1 MFRFGGS
8 SCLLGFNSLTS
19 QCCGQG
25 KWRFCAQFYPQ
36 AWRTPYIPP
45 HWLVKGVFV
54 ILFHLYTQPLD
65 SKYFFKEIFFAKNS
79 SCNLCTYFLISLSS
93 SQLHLDINQIG
104 QYCIVFIPFELLCSK
119 YISTIYE
126 VLYRNNLFF
135 FSLTFS
141 FIWRSKKH

>member
-1 MFRFGGS
+1 MFHFGGS

-93 SQLHLDINQIG
+93 RPVTLGYKPNRTVLHSF
-104 QYCIVFIPFELLCSK
+104 Y
-119 YISTIYE
+119 
-126 VLYRNNLFF
+126 LFWTTLQQVHF
-135 FSLTFS
+135 NDLRD
-141 FIWRSKKH
+141 FIWK

>member
-1 MFRFGGS
+1 MLWTGKMEVLCSILPS
-8 SCLLGFNSLTS
+8 SLENSI
-19 QCCGQG
+19 
-25 KWRFCAQFYPQ
+25 YPS
-36 AWRTPYIPP
+36 
-45 HWLVKGVFV
+45 HWLVKGVLV

-126 VLYRNNLFF
+126 ILYRNNLFF